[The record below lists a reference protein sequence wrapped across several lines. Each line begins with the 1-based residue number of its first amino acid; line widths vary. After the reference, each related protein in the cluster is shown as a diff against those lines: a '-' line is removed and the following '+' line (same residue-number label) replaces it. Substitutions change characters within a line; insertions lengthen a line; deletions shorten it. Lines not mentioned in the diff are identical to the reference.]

1 MPFRSRNQKRYLF
14 GVICIAAVLLIINT
28 QLQITAIHRYY
39 TIELSRTIVPHTL
52 ISADNSTKNMA
63 LKDVRRDDEGVI
75 NQIKGLFEYRSDGS
89 DYNLTNYRLGDRSR
103 GQASQLDVYLKYKVN
118 KAFKGGMYI

>member
-1 MPFRSRNQKRYLF
+1 MPFRARNQKRYLF

-28 QLQITAIHRYY
+28 QLQITAIHSYY

-52 ISADNSTKNMA
+52 MLTANSTQNIA
-63 LKDVRRDDEGVI
+63 LKDVQSDDEEVI
-75 NQIKGLFEYRSDGS
+75 NQIKGLFEYRSDRS
-89 DYNLTNYRLGDRSR
+89 DYNLTNDRLGDRSR